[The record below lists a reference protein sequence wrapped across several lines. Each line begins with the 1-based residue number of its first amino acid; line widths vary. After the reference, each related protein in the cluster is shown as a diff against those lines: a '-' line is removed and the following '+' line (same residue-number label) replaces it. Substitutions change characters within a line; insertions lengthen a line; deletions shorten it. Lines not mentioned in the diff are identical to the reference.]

1 MNSIYC
7 KLDDDAF
14 HYLSET
20 FTSIINSL
28 DIEKNNIQYNI
39 EFVYKI
45 IQISQR
51 IMKKKSPQENSK
63 SQPIELG
70 CHFISKNTHKFKN
83 ITVLKRIYN
92 FIEKKREDKKKQG
105 KGVIGSLTKGLFAV
119 VTGKKDPVLT

>member
-14 HYLSET
+14 NYLNQT
-20 FTSIINSL
+20 FNSIINTL

-51 IMKKKSPQENSK
+51 IMKKKSPGENSK
-63 SQPIELG
+63 SQPI
-70 CHFISKNTHKFKN
+70 
-83 ITVLKRIYN
+83 
-92 FIEKKREDKKKQG
+92 
-105 KGVIGSLTKGLFAV
+105 
-119 VTGKKDPVLT
+119 